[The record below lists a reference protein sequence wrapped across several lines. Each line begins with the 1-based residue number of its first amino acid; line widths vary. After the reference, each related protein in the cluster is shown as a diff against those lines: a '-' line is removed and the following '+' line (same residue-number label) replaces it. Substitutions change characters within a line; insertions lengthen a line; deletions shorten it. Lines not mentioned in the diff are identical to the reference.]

1 MTTSAPEITVTCYVR
16 PSMLLEPVDSHIR
29 TLREAERDGQIDALL
44 MRSWPDRISLSPDV
58 PAGEALEA
66 FERFTEWAYREGVD
80 IEPAFAVQTR
90 ESTIT
95 GESREVLVT
104 PLCCL
109 AVYVGNT
116 LVSVYPHVDDGEPH
130 GVTEAVAALRTGEF
144 RERAAT
150 LPVAATDECPR
161 CGGVLVNG
169 QGLYGCL
176 GDDCAWVGLRA
187 DDGSL
192 IEFDAGTDDPEAARE
207 RLRSLTAQR

>member
-16 PSMLLEPVDSHIR
+16 PSMLLEPVGSHIR
-29 TLREAERDGQIDALL
+29 TLREAERDGRIDALL
-44 MRSWPDRISLSPDV
+44 MRSWPDRITLSADV

-80 IEPAFAVQTR
+80 IEPAFTVQTR

-95 GESREVLVT
+95 GESRELLAT

-109 AVYVGNT
+109 AIYVGNT
-116 LVSVYPHVDDGEPH
+116 LVGVYPHVDDGEPH

-150 LPVAATDECPR
+150 LPVAATDGCPR

-169 QGLYGCL
+169 QGLYGCP
-176 GDDCAWVGLRA
+176 GDDCTWVGLRA

-192 IEFDAGTDDPEAARE
+192 MEFAADTDDPDAARE
-207 RLRSLTAQR
+207 RLRTLTAQR